1 MTRTVLKT
9 LNYLSKIESRH
20 WASLNCMITHWSLLL
35 YNKQNKILIIIKRFV
50 SKQIEFIV
58 TFYSIDDYK

>member
-1 MTRTVLKT
+1 MTRTLLKT

-35 YNKQNKILIIIKRFV
+35 YNKQNKILINYTEIR
-50 SKQIEFIV
+50 IETDRICCNIL
-58 TFYSIDDYK
+58 FYRWL